1 MLRYFTLVTALLLL
15 TACGPSRAD
24 MQALQTRLDETA
36 GRLSVTQEQLD
47 TLEDR
52 AANAEAEASSLES
65 EISNLEA
72 EVSALEQENETL
84 REELAAAEVGGGES
98 MAGESMG
105 GEGNEEVASLRRELA
120 NRPSQAEVD
129 LLAAQLRLLEENI
142 AALEEEN

>member
-47 TLEDR
+47 TLENR
-52 AANAEAEASSLES
+52 AANAEAETSNLEA

-84 REELAAAEVGGGES
+84 REELASAEMEGGER
-98 MAGESMG
+98 MG
-105 GEGNEEVASLRRELA
+105 GEGNEEVTNLRRELA
-120 NRPSQAEVD
+120 NRPSQAEVE

-142 AALEEEN
+142 AALEEED